1 MSRFLQRFLQR
12 ASAWMAPPMP
22 VVRLEI
28 VRIFAPL
35 AVIGFMSG
43 RLVHADEWI
52 GDAGFRVP
60 HLAHNPNQP
69 LYMPP
74 LPSSLAWVV
83 VGVMVLAGL
92 AVSLGF
98 RTRVSVLTFAATLAF
113 VALSD
118 RLAAFTVSKISPVIM
133 LAVAAGPAG
142 SRLGVD
148 AWLRRRRGE
157 PAAAAIAP
165 LGSIRFLQLFLVTF
179 YSASGIAKAGGD
191 WLTTPFVLWS
201 HLHDTYQ
208 TAFTVV
214 LANATPS
221 FVWTPLQYSVIV
233 FEGFAPLWFGLRYTR
248 LVALVFGVGMH
259 AMIGLM
265 FGPVIWFAL
274 LMMTLLVAC
283 FLPERWLAPPPG
295 KATARPTQ
303 PGDATA

>member
-133 LAVAAGPAG
+133 LAVALGPAG
-142 SRLGVD
+142 SMLGVD
-148 AWLRRRRGE
+148 AWLQRRRG
-157 PAAAAIAP
+157 AP
-165 LGSIRFLQLFLVTF
+165 PPPTVQSLGSVRFLQLMLVTF
-179 YSASGIAKAGGD
+179 YCASGLAKAGGD
-191 WLTTPFVLWS
+191 WLVVPQVLWT
-201 HLHDTYQ
+201 HVHDSYQ
-208 TAFTVV
+208 TPISFFLASTLPAWTWTPMQASV
-214 LANATPS
+214 LA
-221 FVWTPLQYSVIV
+221 
-233 FEGFAPLWFGLRYTR
+233 FEALAPLWFGLRWTR
-248 LVALVFGVGMH
+248 PYALLFGLGMH
-259 AMIGLM
+259 LMIGVM
-265 FGPVIWFAL
+265 FGPVVWFAL
-274 LMMTLLVAC
+274 LMMTLLLGC
-283 FLPERWLAPPPG
+283 FLPESWLARI
-295 KATARPTQ
+295 ARITAS
-303 PGDATA
+303 

>member
-1 MSRFLQRFLQR
+1 VKRLLQRVG
-12 ASAWMAPPMP
+12 AWMAPTMP
-22 VVRLEI
+22 VVRLETI
-28 VRIFAPL
+28 RIFAPL
-35 AVIGFMSG
+35 AVLGFMSG

-60 HLAHNPNQP
+60 HLVQNSSQP

-74 LPSSLAWVV
+74 LPSSLAWLV
-83 VGVMVLAGL
+83 VGVMVAAGL

-148 AWLRRRRGE
+148 AWLRARRGE
-157 PAAAAIAP
+157 PAAPATAP
-165 LGSIRFLQLFLVTF
+165 LGSVRFLQLFLVTF
-179 YSASGIAKAGGD
+179 YCASGIAKAGGD

-201 HLHDTYQ
+201 HVHDTYQ
-208 TAFTVV
+208 TAFTVM
-214 LANATPS
+214 LANATPV
-221 FVWTPLQYSVIV
+221 FAWTPLQYAVLV
-233 FEGFAPLWFGLRYTR
+233 FEGFAPLWFAVRYTR
-248 LVALVFGVGMH
+248 LAALFFGLGMH

-283 FLPERWLAPPPG
+283 FSPERWLAPLE
-295 KATARPTQ
+295 KAAARVTQLPEVTAGR
-303 PGDATA
+303 

>member
-1 MSRFLQRFLQR
+1 
-12 ASAWMAPPMP
+12 MAPPMP

-83 VGVMVLAGL
+83 VVVMVLAGL
-92 AVSLGF
+92 AVSLGI
-98 RTRVSVLTFAATLAF
+98 RTRASVLIFAATLAF

-221 FVWTPLQYSVIV
+221 FLWTPLQYSVLV

-248 LVALVFGVGMH
+248 LVALVFGLGMH

>member
-1 MSRFLQRFLQR
+1 
-12 ASAWMAPPMP
+12 MP
-22 VVRLEI
+22 VVRLEL

-35 AVIGFMSG
+35 AVLGFMSG

-60 HLAHNPNQP
+60 HLAQNPSQP

-74 LPSSLAWVV
+74 LPSNLAWVV
-83 VGVMVLAGL
+83 VGVMVVAGL

-98 RTRVSVLTFAATLAF
+98 RTRVSVLIFAATLAF

-148 AWLRRRRGE
+148 AWLGRRRGE
-157 PAAAAIAP
+157 PAATAAIAP

-221 FVWTPLQYSVIV
+221 FLWTPLQYSVLV

-248 LVALVFGVGMH
+248 LVALVFGLGMH

-283 FLPERWLAPPPG
+283 FLPERWLAPQRPG
-295 KATARPTQ
+295 GRRRDLL
-303 PGDATA
+303 PGDPTA